1 MLARTPPH
9 PLLRQSARATRGA
22 FTLLEVLIVV
32 AIIVMLAGV
41 GGFYLFQRY
50 DEAKVGKAKADC
62 QALAQQVEIFKLNNE
77 TSPPNI
83 EALAAQQPN
92 GGDPLAP
99 ADKL

>member
-9 PLLRQSARATRGA
+9 PLLRKSARATRGA
-22 FTLLEVLIVV
+22 FTLLEVMIVM

-41 GGFYLFQRY
+41 GGYYLFTQYESAKAGR
-50 DEAKVGKAKADC
+50 AKVDC
-62 QALAQQVEIFKLNNE
+62 QTLAELAGTYKLHNDGP
-77 TSPPNI
+77 PPNI

-99 ADKL
+99 AD